1 MIELNTPKEANG
13 YVYTILEL
21 DTEAI
26 FECPRKCYGLDSDY
40 SCSVQDEILK
50 GEKRSKS
57 FMAIKLTINVKNLSD
72 NDNWVVGAE
81 DVVLVDDEGFSYEGV
96 VVCEKLRPA
105 RMAKDRTKI
114 LPHTQVNYIQLF
126 PCMPENVKIHSAR
139 VNINHKWVDFIL
151 TDNETTPRL
160 LEEQIPE
167 AVMKVSQ
174 DVAPTI
180 QSSSQNGCDSYCDYN
195 RHWELEKFKERISKL
210 RILIYSRL
218 HNVLTSS
225 EKTKLENKITNENY
239 AISLELN
246 ERNDDEFKSLLPE
259 LNLVFEDYQKVLK
272 EQNELEIT
280 RKSLSQKIEELI
292 ELSPREFEE
301 YVAELL
307 KHSGYENVEL
317 TPYSN
322 DKGLDV
328 IAYKDGVKFGIQCKR
343 YKGTVG
349 SPEIQTFLGALSHAK
364 ADKGL
369 FITTGM
375 FSFEAEKMA
384 SEHPIVLINRI
395 DLAKMV
401 FNALS

>member
-13 YVYTILEL
+13 YIYTILDL

-26 FECPRKCYGLDSDY
+26 FDCPRKCFSLDSDY
-40 SCSVQDEILK
+40 SCSVQDEIRK
-50 GEKRSKS
+50 GEKRNKS
-57 FMAIKLTINVKNLSD
+57 FIAVKLTVNVKNLTD
-72 NDNWVVGAE
+72 DDNWVVGAE
-81 DVVLVDDEGFSYEGV
+81 DVVLIDDEGFSYEGV
-96 VVCEKLRPA
+96 IICEELRPI
-105 RMAKDRTKI
+105 RMAKNRTKI

-139 VNINHKWVDFIL
+139 VNINHKWVDFML
-151 TDNETTPRL
+151 TDNETNPNL
-160 LEEQIPE
+160 LKNQPSYVTMSVQQEDFST
-167 AVMKVSQ
+167 V
-174 DVAPTI
+174 
-180 QSSSQNGCDSYCDYN
+180 QSPVNNENSPFYNYN

-210 RILIYSRL
+210 RVLIYSRL

-225 EKTKLENKITNENY
+225 EKTKLENKITTENY
-239 AISLELN
+239 AISLDLN
-246 ERNDDEFKSLLPE
+246 EKNDDDFKSLIPE
-259 LNLVFEDYQKVLK
+259 LNLIFEDYQRALK
-272 EQNELEIT
+272 GQKEIEIA
-280 RKSLSQKIEELI
+280 RKSLSQKIDELI

-307 KHSGYENVEL
+307 KHSGYESVEL

-328 IAYKDGVKFGIQCKR
+328 IAYQDGVKFGIQCKR

-384 SEHPIVLINRI
+384 SEHPIQLINRI

>member
-96 VVCEKLRPA
+96 VVCEKLRPV

-180 QSSSQNGCDSYCDYN
+180 QSSSQNGCDSYYDYN

-280 RKSLSQKIEELI
+280 RKSLSQKIE
-292 ELSPREFEE
+292 
-301 YVAELL
+301 
-307 KHSGYENVEL
+307 
-317 TPYSN
+317 
-322 DKGLDV
+322 
-328 IAYKDGVKFGIQCKR
+328 
-343 YKGTVG
+343 
-349 SPEIQTFLGALSHAK
+349 
-364 ADKGL
+364 
-369 FITTGM
+369 
-375 FSFEAEKMA
+375 
-384 SEHPIVLINRI
+384 
-395 DLAKMV
+395 
-401 FNALS
+401 